1 MSVAAG
7 TPTVAGALPLQS
19 VGITPI
25 EASLFVFVLITAV
38 LTALF
43 RDVLASIVI
52 FAAYSLG
59 LAIIYTF
66 YRAPDVGLTEAAIG
80 AGVTTVFLLLTIAK
94 TTRPASDARFEAIN
108 WPAVGICGLFV
119 LVVGATLPAFPA
131 VGDPASPILANA
143 DVTGYYLAN
152 AYDETGA
159 ENAVT
164 AVLAAYRG
172 FDTFG
177 EAIVVFAAGVAS
189 LLVLGREVFT
199 A

>member
-1 MSVAAG
+1 MTLATPAG
-7 TPTVAGALPLQS
+7 LSASSLVLQS
-19 VGITPI
+19 VGITPL
-25 EASLFVFVLITAV
+25 EASLFAFVLITAV

-94 TTRPASDARFEAIN
+94 TTRPPSDDRFESIN
-108 WPAVGICGLFV
+108 WPAVGVCSIFV
-119 LVVGATLPAFPA
+119 LVVGSTLTAFPA
-131 VGDPASPILANA
+131 VGDPNSPILTNA
-143 DVTGYYLAN
+143 DVTGYYLQT

-177 EAIVVFAAGVAS
+177 EAIVVFAAGIAS

-199 A
+199 T

>member
-1 MSVAAG
+1 M
-7 TPTVAGALPLQS
+7 
-19 VGITPI
+19 
-25 EASLFVFVLITAV
+25 
-38 LTALF
+38 
-43 RDVLASIVI
+43 
-52 FAAYSLG
+52 
-59 LAIIYTF
+59 
-66 YRAPDVGLTEAAIG
+66 
-80 AGVTTVFLLLTIAK
+80 AK
-94 TTRPASDARFEAIN
+94 TPRPTGEDGFEWWN
-108 WPAVGICGLFV
+108 WPAFGICTVCV
-119 LVVGATLPAFPA
+119 LVVGSTLSAFPA
-131 VGDPASPILANA
+131 VGDPNSPILTNA
-143 DVTGYYLAN
+143 DVTGYYLQN